1 MFSLRYPA
9 SLHASRMHMKAMESH
24 VSPQSFSV
32 ILDQVVEFRI
42 GRVYIVLAAE
52 SAPAGVVQEP
62 RRRHRQGT
70 WKGDLHPRAATPF
83 HHLSKPRQTTYY
95 CLFQHTRTVSRALP
109 RRFLRPKAVIS
120 QQSPCA
126 ATNSGDAGRSYSVS
140 WNVVTY
146 PTQQQDQ
153 RESWPA
159 GDADASSFFG
169 SLSALLVRISSMTP
183 RSSAS
188 ATLRYLSRSIISLT
202 SSILYLS

>member
-1 MFSLRYPA
+1 MSRRNPSLSFLIKSPNFELAVSTSYWLRK
-9 SLHASRMHMKAMESH
+9 ASRRVWYRSRVA
-24 VSPQSFSV
+24 
-32 ILDQVVEFRI
+32 DI
-42 GRVYIVLAAE
+42 GR
-52 SAPAGVVQEP
+52 EP
-62 RRRHRQGT
+62 GRET
-70 WKGDLHPRAATPF
+70 STPATPF
-83 HHLSKPRQTTYY
+83 HHLSKPRHATYY

-126 ATNSGDAGRSYSVS
+126 ATYSGDAGRSFSVS